1 MLDTVLKTI
10 FQTRNT
16 LENLVK
22 VAIVKTYYPERHTA
36 VVQFKDHDEI
46 LSAEIPILTPFS
58 QDNKAYF
65 PLKPEQKVVVLFLP
79 VGENTDGFIIG
90 TLYDADNPPPV
101 SNKDKFHIAFED
113 GTTIE
118 YDKKQSKL
126 TLNLNKDAEININNQ
141 LNLKSQTK
149 IEEFNQGSLKM
160 TTWQISGDI
169 TLQGNLLVLGNISS
183 TGTTT
188 AQGGLMTN
196 PAGLKMMVDETITTF
211 NNHTHTD
218 SNNGTT
224 SPPNQQITGG

>member
-1 MLDTVLKTI
+1 MLDQILKTI

-46 LSAEIPILTPFS
+46 LSAELPILTPFS

-65 PLKPEQKVVVLFLP
+65 PLKPEQKVIILFLP

-90 TLYDADNPPPV
+90 TLYDTDNPSPV

-118 YDKKQSKL
+118 YDKNSHKL
-126 TLNLNKDAEININNQ
+126 FIH
-141 LNLKSQTK
+141 SV
-149 IEEFNQGSLKM
+149 
-160 TTWQISGDI
+160 GDI
-169 TLQGNLLVLGNISS
+169 EIISD
-183 TGTTT
+183 THITMK
-188 AQGGLMTN
+188 APRIDLN
-196 PAGLKMMVDETITTF
+196 P
-211 NNHTHTD
+211 
-218 SNNGTT
+218 
-224 SPPNQQITGG
+224 